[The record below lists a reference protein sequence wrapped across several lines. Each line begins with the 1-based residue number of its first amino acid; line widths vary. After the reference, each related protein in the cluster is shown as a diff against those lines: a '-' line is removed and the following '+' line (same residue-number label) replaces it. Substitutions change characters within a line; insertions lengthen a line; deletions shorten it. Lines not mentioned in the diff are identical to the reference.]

1 MQGLQEIHYK
11 IQENENLRQQ
21 MNVVNIQI
29 VENAIATKKLK
40 NQSAVLQKT
49 YDSLNAKYQENY
61 IYVQNMRGS
70 EQPAYDRNHEI
81 EMATRQIRNG
91 INRLTRIARH

>member
-1 MQGLQEIHYK
+1 MQEIHYK

-29 VENAIATKKLK
+29 VENAIASTKLK
-40 NQSAVLQKT
+40 NESSILQKK

-61 IYVQNMRGS
+61 IYVQNMRAG
-70 EQPAYDRNHEI
+70 QPEKTPYNRDHEI

>member
-1 MQGLQEIHYK
+1 MEEIHYK

-40 NQSAVLQKT
+40 NHSAVLQKT

-61 IYVQNMRGS
+61 MYVQNIRGP
-70 EQPAYDRNHEI
+70 QQTQYNRDHEI

-91 INRLTRIARH
+91 INRLTRIARHQ